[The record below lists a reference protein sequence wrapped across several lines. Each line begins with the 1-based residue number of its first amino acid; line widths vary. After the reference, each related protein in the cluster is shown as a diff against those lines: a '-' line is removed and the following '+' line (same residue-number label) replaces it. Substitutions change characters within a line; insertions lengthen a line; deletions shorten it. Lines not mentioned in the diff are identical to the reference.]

1 MSTATSAAATPAPE
15 PAAPIAEEERAAAAE
30 AYEALL
36 ARLSRQSV
44 QKRYECYRD
53 IDWDA
58 PENAID
64 AEDPRFSLGRD
75 DALGRTAGYQA
86 QSPSLRARIGLYRV
100 ATFMH
105 VGLQFE
111 NVLSRGLLA
120 FALSRPTP
128 SLEHRY
134 AYHELIEESHHSM
147 MFGEFVRRAAPDVAG
162 LDGKWMFVGERV
174 ARLGAKFP
182 ELFFVFVLG
191 GEDPI
196 DHAQRKALDNGQ
208 VQHPLLKRISQ
219 VHITEE
225 ARHLCFAR
233 HFLRQHVPELSPA
246 RRAVLAVAGPV
257 ILRVM
262 AWMMMRPPRELVS
275 RFGVPAEVLAQAFGS
290 PEQRA
295 ATVEALAKVR
305 ALFGE
310 LGLITPWTAWLW
322 RSLGADGDGAR
333 TGATANAK
341 AMGRARV

>member
-1 MSTATSAAATPAPE
+1 MSEATSEAAARLLDGDGRVP
-15 PAAPIAEEERAAAAE
+15 EEERAGGAE
-30 AYEALL
+30 SYEALL
-36 ARLSRQSV
+36 GRLSRQSV
-44 QKRYECYRD
+44 LKRYECYRD

-64 AEDPRFSLGRD
+64 PEDARFILGPD
-75 DALGRTAGYQA
+75 DALGRSAWYQA
-86 QSPSLRARIGLYRV
+86 QSPSLRAQIGLYRV

-128 SLEHRY
+128 SPEHRY

-147 MFGEFVRRAAPDVAG
+147 MFGEFVRRAAPEVPG
-162 LDGKWMFVGERV
+162 LDGKWMFLGERV
-174 ARLGAKFP
+174 AKLGATFP
-182 ELFFVFVLG
+182 ELFFVFVIG

-196 DHAQRKALDNGQ
+196 DHAQRQAINNGQ
-208 VQHPLLKRISQ
+208 LQHPLLKRITQ

-233 HFLRQHVPELSPA
+233 QFLKQHVPRLSPA
-246 RRAVLAVAGPV
+246 RRAILAVMGPA

-262 AWMMMRPPRELVS
+262 AWMMMRPPRELVA
-275 RFGVPAEVLAQAFGS
+275 RFGVPAEVLAAAFAS

-295 ATVEALAKVR
+295 ATVAALAKVR
-305 ALFGE
+305 VLFGE
-310 LGLITPWTAWLW
+310 LGLVTSRTARLW
-322 RSLGADGDGAR
+322 RALGADP
-333 TGATANAK
+333 
-341 AMGRARV
+341 ARVARA